1 MTISKA
7 KTFRNIIYTS
17 FGKGLT
23 LFCFALTSMV
33 VGRNLTPADYGVLG
47 FAGIIIGFLSRFS
60 DMSVGGAV
68 IRRPELRQHNLETA
82 LRNFIELVQ
91 RGGVFPNLKR
101 PLP

>member
-60 DMSVGGAV
+60 DMSVGGYSPPGASST
-68 IRRPELRQHNLETA
+68 QS
-82 LRNFIELVQ
+82 
-91 RGGVFPNLKR
+91 
-101 PLP
+101 